1 MSRAIL
7 ISKCVKVCVL
17 IGAVACLGEVVTAV
31 SAADNAADKN
41 TAKDRAVDVAK
52 EQKVTEAQAASVENK
67 EAKALAVPTHHQTA
81 KLQIDTSDSPQTK
94 VTCFCLAKDGFILAG
109 CASDKGE
116 IQVLDSNGKLA
127 KTWPLPIKPE
137 AIFSRQDGAV
147 FVAGDGQLVKLKS
160 SGEVELSKAA
170 PHAAALN
177 EHPEK
182 LREEVIAQAK
192 ARAEQFGRQA
202 EIYDKMI
209 AQADKQIETIKDQI
223 AALEKDAEAAKE
235 NSKEP
240 AKEDAA
246 EQPQAPKRR
255 TQSKPILERRLAM
268 YARQKEQFEQ
278 MKKQFSEMLEGN
290 TKGELTEQQID
301 EQVKG
306 TLAYKMKS
314 SSISAIDGEVYLAT
328 HGMQGYGFDVWRM
341 NDRFEN
347 ASTIVTDLRGCC
359 GQMDVK
365 AGKDGL
371 FVAENAEHRVCHFDR
386 EGKSIAKWGESART
400 GIDGFGSCCNPMNVA
415 IGPGNIV
422 YTAEDNNGR
431 IKRYSA
437 EGKLLGLVGS
447 VELKPGCK
455 NCSIAVSDD
464 GSRVYMLDITRNFI
478 ARLDARP
485 PAEIAADI
493 EKMKTMPAEAQQPNN
508 DDSDE
513 SDATTTSAGGGFL
526 DSLRRL
532 FSSQ

>member
-1 MSRAIL
+1 MSRAL
-7 ISKCVKVCVL
+7 FFSKHVRTCVVL
-17 IGAVACLGEVVTAV
+17 GAMAFVAAMVTAANAAD
-31 SAADNAADKN
+31 SAADKI
-41 TAKDRAVDVAK
+41 TPKDRAAEVAN
-52 EQKVTEAQAASVENK
+52 EQKATESNTASAESK
-67 EAKALAVPTHHQTA
+67 AAKAIAVPTHHQTA
-81 KLQIDTSDSPQTK
+81 KLQIDTSDSPQAK
-94 VTCFCLAKDGFILAG
+94 VSCFCLTKSGSILAG
-109 CASDKGE
+109 CVSDKGE
-116 IQVLDSNGKLA
+116 IQVLNADGKLA
-127 KTWPLPIKPE
+127 KTWPLPVKPE
-137 AIFSRQDGAV
+137 AIFSRDDGAI
-147 FVAGDGQLVKLKS
+147 FVAGDGQLLKLKS

-182 LREEVIAQAK
+182 LREEVVAQAK
-192 ARAEQFGRQA
+192 ARAEQFGRQV
-202 EIYDKMI
+202 EVYDKMI
-209 AQADKQIETIKDQI
+209 AQADKQLETIKGQI
-223 AALEKDAEAAKE
+223 AALDKSSEAAKAE
-235 NSKEP
+235 SKEQ
-240 AKEDAA
+240 AKEAAA
-246 EQPQAPKRR
+246 EQPQTPKRV

-268 YARQKEQFEQ
+268 YTRQKEQFEQ
-278 MKKQFSEMLEGN
+278 MKKQFGEMLESN
-290 TKGELTEQQID
+290 TKGELTDQQID
-301 EQVKG
+301 EQVKD
-306 TLAYKMKS
+306 TLAYKMKA

-341 NDRFEN
+341 NDRFED

-386 EGKSIAKWGESART
+386 EGKSVAKWGESART
-400 GIDGFGSCCNPMNVA
+400 GIEGFGSCCNPMNVA

-464 GSRVYMLDITRNFI
+464 GSRIYMLDITRNFI

-532 FSSQ
+532 ISAQ